1 MVSNK
6 VIFLKYPADILHKY
20 FTKLQAITGG
30 KLMKDKILKYFFSL
44 RDMGQEQRSSSRR
57 RETWH
62 FLARVIQKDNTFED
76 SVTRVDNTH

>member
-44 RDMGQEQRSSSRR
+44 RDMGQEQRSSSHC
-57 RETWH
+57 RET
-62 FLARVIQKDNTFED
+62 
-76 SVTRVDNTH
+76 

>member
-44 RDMGQEQRSSSRR
+44 RDTGQQQPPRGNLTLFSESDTKGQY
-57 RETWH
+57 
-62 FLARVIQKDNTFED
+62 V
-76 SVTRVDNTH
+76 

>member
-44 RDMGQEQRSSSRR
+44 RDTGQQQSPQGNLTLFSESDTKGQY
-57 RETWH
+57 
-62 FLARVIQKDNTFED
+62 V
-76 SVTRVDNTH
+76 

>member
-44 RDMGQEQRSSSRR
+44 RDTGQQQQSPQGNLTLFSESDTKGQY
-57 RETWH
+57 
-62 FLARVIQKDNTFED
+62 V
-76 SVTRVDNTH
+76 

>member
-20 FTKLQAITGG
+20 FTKLQAITEG

-44 RDMGQEQRSSSRR
+44 RDPGQQQPPQGNLTLFSESDTKGQY
-57 RETWH
+57 
-62 FLARVIQKDNTFED
+62 V
-76 SVTRVDNTH
+76 